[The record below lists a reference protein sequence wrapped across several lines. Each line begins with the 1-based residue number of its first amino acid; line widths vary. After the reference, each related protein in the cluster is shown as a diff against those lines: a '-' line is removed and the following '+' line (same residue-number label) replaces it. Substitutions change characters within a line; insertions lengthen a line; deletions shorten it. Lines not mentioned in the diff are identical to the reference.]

1 MQISKIK
8 DLILMCRYFYI
19 FLLLPF
25 SLYTFL
31 YNSHIRMLH
40 ASAEWIFFHGCNL
53 HMRTIYTFTNN
64 THTGIYPLRN
74 MTHGIIITLVQ
85 RIPLFLKATEY
96 ILRLNIH
103 VVIYIDWNISRYES
117 RKTITL
123 EQRIPLFC

>member
-19 FLLLPF
+19 LLLLAFFLFYIILIFVCCMHQQNGYF
-25 SLYTFL
+25 STDVY
-31 YNSHIRMLH
+31 
-40 ASAEWIFFHGCNL
+40 L
-53 HMRTIYTFTNN
+53 HMRTIYTFSN
-64 THTGIYPLRN
+64 THIGIYPLRN

-85 RIPLFLKATEY
+85 TIPLSFKATKY

-117 RKTITL
+117 RKTITF